1 MNTGKKDIY
10 QLAKE
15 FAIKITKLYQQLTT
29 GQKEYIISKQIFRSG
44 TSIGANVFE
53 GKEAQSRADFSSKMS
68 IALKES
74 SETGYWLDL
83 LYSTGYINAQ
93 VFHTLND
100 DCQHLKATLTNIV
113 KATKQ

>member
-1 MNTGKKDIY
+1 MNAEKKDIY
-10 QLAKE
+10 QLTKA

-29 GQKEYIISKQIFRSG
+29 VQKEYIMSKQVFRSG

-68 IALKES
+68 IALKEA

-83 LYSTGYINAQ
+83 LYSTGYIDTH

-100 DCQHLKATLTNIV
+100 DCEHLKAILINIV
-113 KATKQ
+113 RATKQ